1 MHRCGLRSERP
12 KGSGRAERPHDDD
25 FTFIARPEIPG
36 GDCLGLLPYRIPP
49 GAAGGQPADV

>member
-12 KGSGRAERPHDDD
+12 QGSGRAERPHDDD

-36 GDCLGLLPYRIPP
+36 GDCLGLLSYRIPS
-49 GAAGGQPADV
+49 GATSG